1 MTSPSIHAIV
11 EVLGPSAVTALV
23 ETTNKIAVVAAH
35 ELGLSDLT
43 PDEIVQIESTRLA
56 VLADLPVDY
65 DRAVNELRAIP
76 SVAARLK
83 AREDAQRVARGHE
96 DAIAN
101 LRPSERMTY
110 ARQHGLT
117 HSQTEKMV
125 VADHVKVLSTLTGK
139 AKLDYARA
147 HGLA

>member
-1 MTSPSIHAIV
+1 MTSQSIQTIV
-11 EVLGPSAVTALV
+11 EVLGPSSVTALV
-23 ETTNKIAVVAAH
+23 EATNKIAVVAAH
-35 ELGLSDLT
+35 ELGLNDLT
-43 PDEIVQIESTRLA
+43 PDEIVQIESVKLH
-56 VLADLPVDY
+56 VLADMDVDLSK
-65 DRAVNELRAIP
+65 AVSELRAIP

-117 HSQTEKMV
+117 GTSPEKL
-125 VADHVKVLSTLTGK
+125 VASDHVNVLSKLEGK

>member
-1 MTSPSIHAIV
+1 MSESINTIV
-11 EVLGPSAVTALV
+11 QVLGPDAVTALV
-23 ETTNKIAVVAAH
+23 EATNRIAVVAAH
-35 ELGLSDLT
+35 ELGLNDLS
-43 PDEIVQIESTRLA
+43 PDEIVQIESVKLH
-56 VLADLPVDY
+56 VLADREVDLSV
-65 DRAVNELRAIP
+65 AVAELRAIP

-96 DAIAN
+96 DAIAG

-117 HSQTEKMV
+117 GSQADKLV
-125 VADHVKVLSTLTGK
+125 AADHVATLAKLEGK
-139 AKLDYARA
+139 AKLDYARK

>member
-1 MTSPSIHAIV
+1 MSESINTIV
-11 EVLGPSAVTALV
+11 QVLGPDAVTALV
-23 ETTNKIAVVAAH
+23 TATNRIAVVAAH
-35 ELGLSDLT
+35 ELALDDLT
-43 PDEIVQIESTRLA
+43 PDEIVQIESVKLH
-56 VLADLPVDY
+56 VLADMDVDLSK
-65 DRAVNELRAIP
+65 AVSELRAIP

-117 HSQTEKMV
+117 GSQTEKMV
-125 VADHVKVLSTLTGK
+125 ASDHVKVLSTLEGK
-139 AKLDYARA
+139 AKLDYARK

>member
-1 MTSPSIHAIV
+1 MTSQSIQTIV
-11 EVLGPSAVTALV
+11 EVLGPSSVTALV
-23 ETTNKIAVVAAH
+23 EATNKIAVVAAH
-35 ELGLSDLT
+35 ELGLNDLT
-43 PDEIVQIESTRLA
+43 PDEIVQIESVKLH
-56 VLADLPVDY
+56 VLADMDVDLSK
-65 DRAVNELRAIP
+65 AVNELRAIP

-96 DAIAN
+96 DAIAG

-117 HSQTEKMV
+117 GSQTEKMV
-125 VADHVKVLSTLTGK
+125 ASDHVKVLSTLEGK
-139 AKLDYARA
+139 AKLDYARK